1 MLCVSLRRPDL
12 NLTCRRCLLHQTGAA
27 NVPWPGH
34 RDGEKDEVI
43 YDKKPVTVCAML
55 WNLICT
61 DAPRTTAE
69 TPHSAL
75 DLNCLNIENSNS
87 CRTGVAV
94 RASIRSGGAAQPSNG
109 ASRPGRDDGAPRGRA
124 HDGERAFERRRND
137 RALETERPPFY
148 RGDRGPQAATRYSNS
163 LTFSAQ
169 RKRHA
174 DSIRV

>member
-43 YDKKPVTVCAML
+43 YNKKLCFG
-55 WNLICT
+55 ICT
-61 DAPRTTAE
+61 DAPRSTAE

-75 DLNCLNIENSNS
+75 DLNIENSNS

-124 HDGERAFERRRND
+124 HNGERVFERRRND

>member
-43 YDKKPVTVCAML
+43 YNKKPVTVCAML
-55 WNLICT
+55 WNLH
-61 DAPRTTAE
+61 RSTAE

-75 DLNCLNIENSNS
+75 DLNIENSNS

-124 HDGERAFERRRND
+124 HNGEHAFERRRND